1 MAFEQNIKSIVHPM
15 AFPGPRLGNSTML
28 GEAPEKYL
36 LDSINFLKSLNYFD
50 GIEVTHIK
58 DPEVKSN
65 FIKAIQGFDYIT
77 YTAEPVQLINED
89 NLIELTDISS
99 INELERKNAVNRLKR
114 HINEAYEYGAK
125 QFTFL
130 SGEDPG
136 TENGLSDRKLA
147 TGSLIKSIDE
157 LCRYNKQRAQ
167 ELKKAPLKMTLESFD
182 RLDENNCKNQ
192 LIGPSNEAREL
203 VVEIRNVYKHEEFG
217 LLYDLSHMFLIG
229 NGYDHETMDVIKSL
243 GPFLNWIHIA
253 NSVNDK
259 EDPNY
264 GDTHVSMDYS
274 NGTVTPDD
282 LKNFL
287 TALNDVEYQAGIG
300 FEYTPR
306 GRQLSESVVKVVIA
320 GFEEARQQIDVNY
333 ALGSYR
339 FKTRRF
345 LPEKIFYMI
354 TEVKKKNISKIL
366 REEYKNRVRRPQP
379 WDSNI
384 VIIAADH
391 PGRGIT
397 DVDENQVGM
406 GDRQQYLGRIARV
419 LMLDEVDG
427 VMATPDVM
435 DDLMILNFLMKKHEG
450 KSFLDRKI
458 LIGCTNRGGIKG
470 SEYEMMD
477 YVTAY
482 NIEDIRDLNLDGAK
496 MMFRL
501 DLESRR
507 SKYSQRTIKMCSE
520 LIRRCNNYDIPVFIE
535 PLPVERQ
542 RDGNYSVKMEA
553 NELIKTIGIATAL
566 GGNSGNLW
574 LKIPYVENYEYVVRS
589 TSNPILMLGGEST
602 GNPTDVLVDF
612 EKGLGAGRNVKG
624 CLVGRQLLYPGFDD
638 PLAVG
643 LAVSKI
649 IHEDLTTESAVKLLA
664 QNRGRDMD
672 FFTSKIMGISLTS
685 KELGYL

>member
-1 MAFEQNIKSIVHPM
+1 
-15 AFPGPRLGNSTML
+15 
-28 GEAPEKYL
+28 
-36 LDSINFLKSLNYFD
+36 
-50 GIEVTHIK
+50 
-58 DPEVKSN
+58 
-65 FIKAIQGFDYIT
+65 
-77 YTAEPVQLINED
+77 
-89 NLIELTDISS
+89 
-99 INELERKNAVNRLKR
+99 
-114 HINEAYEYGAK
+114 
-125 QFTFL
+125 
-130 SGEDPG
+130 
-136 TENGLSDRKLA
+136 
-147 TGSLIKSIDE
+147 
-157 LCRYNKQRAQ
+157 
-167 ELKKAPLKMTLESFD
+167 
-182 RLDENNCKNQ
+182 
-192 LIGPSNEAREL
+192 
-203 VVEIRNVYKHEEFG
+203 
-217 LLYDLSHMFLIG
+217 
-229 NGYDHETMDVIKSL
+229 
-243 GPFLNWIHIA
+243 
-253 NSVNDK
+253 
-259 EDPNY
+259 
-264 GDTHVSMDYS
+264 
-274 NGTVTPDD
+274 
-282 LKNFL
+282 
-287 TALNDVEYQAGIG
+287 
-300 FEYTPR
+300 
-306 GRQLSESVVKVVIA
+306 VVKVAIA

-354 TEVKKKNISKIL
+354 TEIKKKNVNKIL

-419 LMLDEVDG
+419 LILDEVDG

-435 DDLMILNFLMKKHEG
+435 DDLMILNYLMKHHEG
-450 KSFLDRKI
+450 KSFLDKKI

-482 NIEDIRDLNLDGAK
+482 NIEDIRDLRLDGAK

-520 LIRRCNNYDIPVFIE
+520 LIRKCNNYDIPVFIE

-553 NELIKTIGIATAL
+553 EELIKTIGIATAL

-574 LKIPYVENYEYVVRS
+574 LKIPYVERYEYVVRS

-638 PLAVG
+638 PMAVG
-643 LAVSKI
+643 LAVSKLM
-649 IHEDLTTESAVKLLA
+649 HEDITTEAAVKLLA
-664 QNRGRDMD
+664 QNRGKDMD
-672 FFTSKIMGISLTS
+672 FFTKPIMGLSLTS

>member
-1 MAFEQNIKSIVHPM
+1 MAFEKNVKSIVHPM

-36 LDSINFLKSLNYFD
+36 LDSIKFLKSLKYFD

-58 DPEVKSN
+58 DPEVKAN
-65 FIKAIQGFDYIT
+65 FIKALKSFKHIT
-77 YTAEPVQLINED
+77 YTAEPIQLINED
-89 NLIELTDISS
+89 NLIEPTDISS
-99 INELERKNAVNRLKR
+99 INELERKNAVRRLKR
-114 HINEAYEYGAK
+114 YINEAYDYGAQ

-136 TENGLSDRKLA
+136 TENGLTNRKIA
-147 TGSLIKSIDE
+147 MGSLIKSIDE
-157 LCRYNKQRAQ
+157 LCRHNKKRAK
-167 ELKKAPLKMTLESFD
+167 ELNKTPLKMTLESFD
-182 RLDENNCKNQ
+182 RLDEKNCKNQ

-203 VVEIRNVYKHEEFG
+203 AVEMRNVYNHDEFG
-217 LLYDLSHMFLIG
+217 ILYDLSHMFLIN
-229 NGYDHETMDVIKSL
+229 NGYNHESIEVIKSL

-253 NSVNDK
+253 NSVTDK

-274 NGTVTPDD
+274 NGTVNSEI
-282 LKNFL
+282 LKDFL
-287 TALNDVEYQAGIG
+287 AVSNDMEYEGGIG

-306 GRQLSESVVKVVIA
+306 ERQLSESVVKVAIA

-354 TEVKKKNISKIL
+354 TDEKKKNINKIL
-366 REEYKNRVRRPQP
+366 RQEYKNRIRRPQP

-397 DVDENQVGM
+397 DVDENRVGM

-419 LMLDEVDG
+419 LILNEIDG
-427 VMATPDVM
+427 VMATPDIM
-435 DDLMILNFLMKKHEG
+435 DDLMILNYLMKQHEG
-450 KSFLDRKI
+450 KSFLDKKI

-482 NIEDIRDLNLDGAK
+482 NIEDIKDLNLDGAK

-501 DLESRR
+501 DLESKR

-520 LIRRCNNYDIPVFIE
+520 LIRKCNKYDIPVFIE

-542 RDGNYSVKMEA
+542 RDGSYSVKMEA
-553 NELIKTIGIATAL
+553 NELIRTIGIATAL

-574 LKIPYVENYEYVVRS
+574 LKIPYVQDYEYVVRS

-612 EKGLGAGRNVKG
+612 EKGLGAGKNVKG

-649 IHEDLTTESAVKLLA
+649 MHEDMTTEGAVKLLT
-664 QNRGRDMD
+664 QSRGKGMD
-672 FFTSKIMGISLTS
+672 FFTSKIMGLSLTS